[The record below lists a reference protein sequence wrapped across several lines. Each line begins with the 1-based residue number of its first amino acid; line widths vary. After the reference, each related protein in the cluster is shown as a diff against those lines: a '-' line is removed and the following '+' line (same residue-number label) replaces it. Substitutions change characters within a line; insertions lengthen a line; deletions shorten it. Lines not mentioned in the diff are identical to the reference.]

1 MWPTPTATPYG
12 SSQNGINGVGG
23 EFERP
28 SANKPSL
35 ENMARMQADWPTPVA
50 SDSTRTSDTYVQGNP
65 TLSGMAKNQWPTPR
79 ATDNRGP
86 GESAKRDGGP
96 SLTTVAHAWPTPMA
110 SDVHGPRDYDGK
122 RGVGLNTKAANW
134 PTPTT
139 NPQAPN
145 KSSNTVNGP
154 TSLEEAALRA
164 WPTPTATDAKASGAA
179 GYSTD
184 SGRHSGTTL
193 TDAAVRQWATPAA
206 RDWKDG
212 ACEDANVPTKA
223 LLGRQAVRWAT
234 PQAHDLQPPKTPEQ
248 IAAMKDRTGAMWAT
262 PVASPNANRMTK
274 AAPSHGNSHGHVLAG
289 QAASWPTPVAT
300 LQSTA
305 KSTTGAST
313 LNGVAQ
319 ATTSG
324 LPDLTT
330 STDGEPTSLPE
341 DPSPPSSRRRV
352 LNPRFVEALMG
363 LPPGWISVLPT
374 LPTTR
379 WKFSTSDD
387 LTSSASPE
395 TESSPNN
402 LHSPSSISDEEPL
415 EDDDAD
421 AA

>member
-12 SSQNGINGVGG
+12 SSQNGVNGVGG

-35 ENMARMQADWPTPVA
+35 ENMARVRTETDWPTPVA
-50 SDSTRTSDTYVQGNP
+50 ADSVAGPREYDGKRGVGLNTKATNWPTPTTNPQAPNKNSNTVNGPTSLQDAA
-65 TLSGMAKNQWPTPR
+65 LRAWPTPR

-96 SLTTVAHAWPTPMA
+96 SLTTVAH
-110 SDVHGPRDYDGK
+110 
-122 RGVGLNTKAANW
+122 N
-134 PTPTT
+134 
-139 NPQAPN
+139 
-145 KSSNTVNGP
+145 
-154 TSLEEAALRA
+154 

-212 ACEDANVPTKA
+212 ACEAANVPTKA

-234 PQAHDLQPPKTPEQ
+234 PQAHDANGAKTAEQ
-248 IAAMKDRTGAMWAT
+248 IEAMKARAPTRPGGGPPGVSNLNEQATMWAT

-305 KSTTGAST
+305 PSTTGAAT
-313 LNGVAQ
+313 LNGTAQ
-319 ATTSG
+319 AITSG
-324 LPDLTT
+324 LHDPTT
-330 STDGEPTSLPE
+330 STDGEPTSPPE
-341 DPSPPSSRRRV
+341 DPNPPSSRRRV

-374 LPTTR
+374 RPLPN
-379 WKFSTSDD
+379 WKFSISGDP
-387 LTSSASPE
+387 TSSASPE
-395 TESSPNN
+395 TESSHNKP
-402 LHSPSSISDEEPL
+402 HSDSSISDDEPWED
-415 EDDDAD
+415 EDDDA
-421 AA
+421 A

>member
-35 ENMARMQADWPTPVA
+35 ENMARARTEMDWPTPVA
-50 SDSTRTSDTYVQGNP
+50 SDSTRTSDVYVRGNP
-65 TLSGMAKNQWPTPR
+65 TLSGMAKAHWPTPR

-96 SLTTVAHAWPTPMA
+96 SLTTVAHAWPTPMT

-145 KSSNTVNGP
+145 KNSNTVNGP
-154 TSLEEAALRA
+154 TSLQDAALRA

-223 LLGRQAVRWAT
+223 LLGRQAVRWPSPKASDAT
-234 PQAHDLQPPKTPEQ
+234 TGASAIGGDRGDGTHSTPLPT
-248 IAAMKDRTGAMWAT
+248 AAAMWAT

-274 AAPSHGNSHGHVLAG
+274 AAPSHGASHGHVLAG
-289 QAASWPTPVAT
+289 QAASWSAD
-300 LQSTA
+300 Q
-305 KSTTGAST
+305 
-313 LNGVAQ
+313 
-319 ATTSG
+319 TTSG
-324 LPDLTT
+324 LHDPTT
-330 STDGEPTSLPE
+330 STDGEPTSPPE
-341 DPSPPSSRRRV
+341 GPSPPSSRRRV

-374 LPTTR
+374 LPSTR
-379 WKFSTSDD
+379 WRFSTSGDPIN
-387 LTSSASPE
+387 SASPE
-395 TESSPNN
+395 TESSLNKSH
-402 LHSPSSISDEEPL
+402 LPSSISDEEPW
-415 EDDDAD
+415 EDDDDVD